1 MYVLVL
7 CTVAGHKIFGARVL
21 LLLIKTK
28 LSRSNIKKLKI
39 DHLGQTDRQNK

>member
-1 MYVLVL
+1 MYYV

-39 DHLGQTDRQNK
+39 DHLVGQTDRQNK